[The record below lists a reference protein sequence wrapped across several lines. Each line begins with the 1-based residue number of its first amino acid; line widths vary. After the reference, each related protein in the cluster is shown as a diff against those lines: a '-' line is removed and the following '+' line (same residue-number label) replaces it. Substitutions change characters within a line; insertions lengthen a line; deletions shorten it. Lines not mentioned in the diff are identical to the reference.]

1 MLGKSR
7 EKILVLFQLM
17 LLSIELSLQES
28 IVGFI
33 GDSVVLECSSG
44 QPELTVQDITVRWR
58 HNNLN
63 VYDIING
70 QVSVEGQN
78 QEYKNRAETFPD
90 EYKNGNFSLKLN
102 NLQHSDKGSY
112 TCYIIRESKF
122 KIVNLI
128 VEEKQKKTSHGT
140 KPRPDLTLIIFA
152 MCIGIFFLVTNSA
165 TGFFVPVPSPG
176 K

>member
-1 MLGKSR
+1 MYKDQFLP
-7 EKILVLFQLM
+7 LFHK
-17 LLSIELSLQES
+17 LSLQES

-33 GDSVVLECSSG
+33 GDSSVIECSTR
-44 QPELTVQDITVRWR
+44 QPELTVQDIIMCWR

-102 NLQHSDKGSY
+102 NLQHSDKGRY
-112 TCYIIRESKF
+112 TCYIIRQSILKSF
-122 KIVNLI
+122 NLI
-128 VEEKQKKTSHGT
+128 VKEKQVRESTNQGT
-140 KPRPDLTLIIFA
+140 KPRPKRTAIMFA
-152 MCIGIFFLVTNSA
+152 NSA
-165 TGFFVPVPSPG
+165 TGVYLKFHVPVPSPNKMRSG
-176 K
+176 YSRT